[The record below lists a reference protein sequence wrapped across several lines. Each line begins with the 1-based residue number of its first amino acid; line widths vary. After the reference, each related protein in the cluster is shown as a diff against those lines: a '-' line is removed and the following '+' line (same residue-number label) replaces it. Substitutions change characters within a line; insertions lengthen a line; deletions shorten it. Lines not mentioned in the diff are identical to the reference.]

1 MGLRTILK
9 TAGHWLK
16 GSIVK
21 VDSEIQFDVTS
32 NPEID
37 STGGNFVWNTQTSDA
52 NSWKLRDPGTLEEIL
67 ITDTSAKTFT
77 LHTNYTAN
85 GFGSG
90 LNILETASLDG
101 IIITPPTLTGNVN
114 DYNPTGFS
122 TCSIIRL
129 DVDANNREITGFA
142 APAAGVNRI
151 ITVCNINAGMDDIKF
166 KENDANSVAANRILL
181 RDNADKA
188 IKANETAIF
197 WYDHTSARWRP
208 YNRIG

>member
-21 VDSEIQFDVTS
+21 VDSEIQFDTVT

-37 STGGNFVWNTQTSDA
+37 STGGNFVWNTQTSNA
-52 NSWKLRDPGTLEEIL
+52 NSWKLHDPGVIPTEDIL
-67 ITDTSAKTFT
+67 IADTSAKTFT
-77 LHTNYTAN
+77 LHPNYTAS
-85 GFGSG
+85 GFS

-101 IIITPPTLTGNVN
+101 NIITPPTLTGNVDN
-114 DYNPTGFS
+114 YNPTGFS
-122 TCSIIRL
+122 TCSIIRQ
-129 DVDANNREITGFA
+129 DINANNREITGFV
-142 APAAGVNRI
+142 APAVGVNRI
-151 ITVCNINAGMDDIKF
+151 IAVCNINSGVLDIKF
-166 KENDANSVAANRILL
+166 KENDSSSVAANRILL
-181 RDNADKA
+181 RDNADKS

-197 WYDHTSARWRP
+197 WYDHTSTRWRP